1 MTQKEVPQNQRTF
14 VQSLNAAVEGF
25 IHVIRH
31 ERNMRIHF
39 FVAFLVLLTAILL
52 GVDRFEWIIL
62 CFAVSFVLVVEMANT
77 VIEETMDFIQV
88 TYHPAIQLIKDVSAG
103 AVLVSALNA
112 VIVGFLIFAKYLAWP
127 LEIVAFKIRYTPS
140 HVTLAALLTVI
151 FLVIAGKVFFRKG
164 TPLRGGIISGHAA
177 VAFSLWTAVL
187 FVQDNMYVVM
197 ATLALA
203 LLVVQ
208 TRLRAKIHTIWEIV
222 GGAIVGI
229 LITALFFKAFA

>member
-1 MTQKEVPQNQRTF
+1 MTQKEVPSDRRTLA
-14 VQSLNAAVEGF
+14 QSLNAAVEGF

-39 FVAFLVLLTAILL
+39 LIAFLVLLAAILL

-62 CFAVSFVLVVEMANT
+62 CFAVSFVLVAEMANT

-103 AVLVSALNA
+103 AVLVTALNA
-112 VIVGFLIFAKYLAWP
+112 VIVGFLIFTKHLTWP
-127 LEIVAFKIRYTPS
+127 LEIVVFRIKHSPAE
-140 HVTLAALLTVI
+140 VTLVSLLAVI
-151 FLVIAGKVFFRKG
+151 FVVIAGKAFFHKG
-164 TPLRGGIISGHAA
+164 KPLHGGIISGHAA
-177 VAFSLWTAVL
+177 VAFSLWTAVV
-187 FVQDNMYVVM
+187 FVQSNHYVTF

-208 TRLRAKIHTIWEIV
+208 TRLRAKIHTVWEV
-222 GGAIVGI
+222 LGGAAVGI
-229 LITALFFKAFA
+229 LVTALFFRAFT